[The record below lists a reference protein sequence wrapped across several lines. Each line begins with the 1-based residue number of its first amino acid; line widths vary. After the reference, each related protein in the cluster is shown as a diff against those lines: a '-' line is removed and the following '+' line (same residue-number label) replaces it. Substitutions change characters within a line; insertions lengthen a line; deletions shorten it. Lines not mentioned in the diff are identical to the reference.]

1 MASNNYK
8 LNLIKTQTKFELIKL
23 FRMPVYIITL
33 VGLPLFFYMATG
45 TNQRM
50 PDITEGLPTV
60 KYLVCTLGTFGV
72 FGIALFGFGVNYSI
86 ERSQGWYH
94 TLKPSP
100 IPLSAIFFSKIIAF
114 MALSSIAILL
124 LFAEAHFVFKVSLDW
139 QQWLGIYSTLL
150 LGSLPLAC
158 LGLLIGSLFGSN
170 SVSLV
175 TIMIYLAI
183 ASISGLLATLSMI
196 RSGNPKMAEMAVIY
210 PTYHVYQLALANLQ
224 DTTFI
229 EVTKHIG
236 VLLAYSLGF
245 SGLVLILFKE
255 NMNKT
260 HG

>member
-1 MASNNYK
+1 MGANNYI

-94 TLKPSP
+94 TLQPAP
-100 IPLSAIFFSKIIAF
+100 IPLSVIFFSKIIAC

-124 LFAEAHFVFKVSLDW
+124 LFVEAHFVFKVSLDW
-139 QQWLGIYSTLL
+139 QQWLGIYFTLL

-158 LGLLIGSLFGSN
+158 LGLLVGSLFGSN

-196 RSGNPKMAEMAVIY
+196 RSGNPKMAEMAAIY

-224 DTTFI
+224 ATTFL
-229 EVTKHIG
+229 EVIKHIS
-236 VLLAYSLGF
+236 VLLAYSIGF
-245 SGLVLILFKE
+245 CGLVLMLFKE
-255 NMNKT
+255 NMSKT

>member
-1 MASNNYK
+1 
-8 LNLIKTQTKFELIKL
+8 
-23 FRMPVYIITL
+23 MPVYIITL

-50 PDITEGLPTV
+50 PEFTEGLPTV

-72 FGIALFGFGVNYSI
+72 FGIALFGFGVNFSI

-94 TLKPSP
+94 TLQSAP
-100 IPLSAIFFSKIIAF
+100 IPLSAIFFSKIIAC

-139 QQWLGIYSTLL
+139 QQWLGIYFTLL

-158 LGLLIGSLFGSN
+158 LGLLIGSFFGSN

-183 ASISGLLATLSMI
+183 ASVSGLLATLSMI
-196 RSGNPKMAEMAVIY
+196 RSGNPRMAEMAVIY
-210 PTYHVYQLALANLQ
+210 PTYHVYQLALANLKT
-224 DTTFI
+224 TTFL
-229 EVTKHIG
+229 EVVKRIS
-236 VLLAYSLGF
+236 VLSAYSIGF
-245 SGLVLILFKE
+245 SGLVLIMFKE
-255 NMNKT
+255 NMAKA

>member
-1 MASNNYK
+1 MAAINHTI
-8 LNLIKTQTKFELIKL
+8 NLVKSQTKFELIKL

-94 TLKPSP
+94 TLQPAP
-100 IPLSAIFFSKIIAF
+100 IPLSIVFFSKIIAC
-114 MALSSIAILL
+114 MTLSSVAILL
-124 LFAEAHFVFKVSLDW
+124 LFFEAYFFFKVSFENY
-139 QQWLGIYSTLL
+139 QWLGIFGTLL
-150 LGSLPLAC
+150 LGTLPLAC

-175 TIMIYLAI
+175 TIMIYLAV

-196 RSGNPKMAEMAVIY
+196 KSGNPKMAEMAVIY
-210 PTYHVYQLALANLQ
+210 PTYHVYRLALANLQ
-224 DTTFI
+224 PTPLS
-229 EVTKHIG
+229 EVLKHIG
-236 VLLAYSLGF
+236 VLLTYAFGF
-245 SGLVLILFKE
+245 SGLVLVLFKD
-255 NMNKT
+255 NLNKT
-260 HG
+260 YG

>member
-1 MASNNYK
+1 MVADTY
-8 LNLIKTQTKFELIKL
+8 LINLVRTQTKFELIKL

-60 KYLVCTLGTFGV
+60 NYLVCTLGTFGV

-94 TLKPSP
+94 TLQPAP
-100 IPLSAIFFSKIIAF
+100 IPLSVIFFSKIIAC
-114 MALSSIAILL
+114 MAFSSIAVLL
-124 LFAEAHFVFKVSLDW
+124 LFAEAHFVFKVSLVW
-139 QQWLGIYSTLL
+139 QQWLGIYFTLL

-158 LGLLIGSLFGSN
+158 LGLLVGSLFGSN

-183 ASISGLLATLSMI
+183 ASVSGLLATLSMI

-224 DTTFI
+224 PTTFL
-229 EVTKHIG
+229 EVAKHVTI
-236 VLLAYSLGF
+236 LLAYALGF
-245 SGLVLILFKE
+245 SGLVLMLFKE
-255 NMNKT
+255 NMSKT

>member
-1 MASNNYK
+1 MVNNYFI
-8 LNLIKTQTKFELIKL
+8 NLIKTQTKFELIKL

-94 TLKPSP
+94 TLQPAP
-100 IPLSAIFFSKIIAF
+100 IPLSVVFLSKIIAC

-124 LFAEAHFVFKVSLDW
+124 LFAEAHFLFKVTLEGS
-139 QQWLGIYSTLL
+139 QWLGIFGTLL

-158 LGLLIGSLFGSN
+158 LGLLVGSLFGSN

-175 TIMIYLAI
+175 TIMIYLAV

-196 RSGNPKMAEMAVIY
+196 RSGNPRMAEMAVIY

-224 DTTFI
+224 PTTFI
-229 EVTKHIG
+229 DVLKHIG
-236 VLLAYSLGF
+236 VLLAYAFSF
-245 SGLVLILFKE
+245 SGLVLILFKK
-255 NMNKT
+255 NMSKT

>member
-1 MASNNYK
+1 MQNIIYFSK
-8 LNLIKTQTKFELIKL
+8 LIRTQAKFELIKL
-23 FRMPVYIITL
+23 LRMPVYIITL

-50 PDITEGLPTV
+50 PDFTEGLPTV

-94 TLKPSP
+94 TLQPAP
-100 IPLSAIFFSKIIAF
+100 ISLWVVFVSKI
-114 MALSSIAILL
+114 MACMMLSSVAVAL
-124 LFAEAHFVFKVSLDW
+124 LFVEAHFVFKVSMEW
-139 QQWLGIYSTLL
+139 RQWLGIYGTLL

-158 LGLLIGSLFGSN
+158 LGLLVGSIFGSN

-175 TIMIYLAI
+175 TIMIYLAV

-196 RSGNPKMAEMAVIY
+196 RSGNPKLADMAIIY

-224 DTTFI
+224 PTSLM
-229 EVTKHIG
+229 EVAKHIG

-245 SGLVLILFKE
+245 SGLVLMIFKTTVS
-255 NMNKT
+255 KT